1 MATEKAWYESR
12 YYGHLM
18 TKQEHLEHRHLARA
32 KLCRAGRMLL
42 RRLRPERAPV
52 PFSETC
58 FLEFPQR
65 EQRHIEPHPL
75 QARRA
80 LRSSMREI
88 RLAVLIG
95 NDRWLPLGRILGSI
109 RRARDLP

>member
-1 MATEKAWYESR
+1 
-12 YYGHLM
+12 
-18 TKQEHLEHRHLARA
+18 
-32 KLCRAGRMLL
+32 
-42 RRLRPERAPV
+42 
-52 PFSETC
+52 
-58 FLEFPQR
+58 
-65 EQRHIEPHPL
+65 
-75 QARRA
+75 